1 MDLTKHPCFNENSRL
16 QYGRVH
22 LPVAAKCNVQCR
34 FCNRKFDCANE
45 SRPGV
50 SSVLLSPV
58 QCVSY
63 LDQLLSL
70 DNRIKVVGIAGPGDA
85 FADPEASLEVLGR
98 VRGEYPE
105 MLLCV
110 ATNGLNL
117 SPFVDDLSRLN
128 VSHVTV
134 TVNAVDPG
142 IGASVYS
149 WVRYG
154 KKVFRGIEAGRIVLE
169 CQEKAVRKLKEKNII
184 VKINSI
190 IVPGVNDDHTV
201 EVARTVASWGAD
213 FFNAIPLFP
222 AQGSEF
228 AHLNAP
234 QPDSVAE
241 IRNAA
246 GEYIPQ
252 MRHCGRCR
260 ADAAGLLG
268 EKEMRGIVELLRRH
282 CRINASER
290 RPAVAVATR
299 EDLFVN
305 MHLGEAAKLSVF
317 IPGPDGS
324 YIKID
329 ERETPPKGLGAERW
343 NQLAETFSDCCA
355 VMVSGIGE
363 APRKVLEKS
372 GLGTVHMSGLIEDG
386 LDYIYKEAAE
396 PPRPVSLGCGTSCS
410 GNGTGCM

>member
-1 MDLTKHPCFNENSRL
+1 MDLTKHPCFNEKSRL
-16 QYGRVH
+16 LYGRVH
-22 LPVAAKCNVQCR
+22 LPVAAQCNVQCR

-63 LDQLLSL
+63 LDRLLSL

-85 FADPEASLEVLGR
+85 FADPEISLEVLEQ
-98 VRGEYPE
+98 VREAYPE

-117 SPFVDDLSRLN
+117 SPWVNNLSRLK

-134 TVNAVDPG
+134 TVNAVDPT

-149 WVRYG
+149 WVRYR
-154 KKVFRGIEAGRIVLE
+154 KKVLRGSDAGKVLLE
-169 CQEKAVRKLKEKNII
+169 CQEEAVRKLKERNIL

-190 IVPGVNDDHTV
+190 IVPGVNDSHTV

-222 AQGSEF
+222 TQGSEF
-228 AHLNAP
+228 AYLNAP
-234 QPDSVAE
+234 SPDSVAE
-241 IRNAA
+241 IRRQA
-246 GEYIPQ
+246 GQYISQ
-252 MRHCGRCR
+252 MKHCGRCR

-268 EKEMRGIVELLRRH
+268 EKGMEEIIDLLKDH
-282 CRINASER
+282 SRIKATEI
-290 RPAVAVATR
+290 RPAVAAATR

-317 IPGPDGS
+317 IPGPDGG
-324 YIKID
+324 YIKSD
-329 ERETPPKGLGAERW
+329 ERETPPKGLGTERW

-355 VMVSGIGE
+355 VLVSGIGE
-363 APRKVLEKS
+363 TPKKVLEKS
-372 GLGTVHMSGLIEDG
+372 GLGIVHMSGLIEDG
-386 LDYIYKEAAE
+386 LDHIYKGSSA
-396 PPRPVSLGCGTSCS
+396 PPQPVSLSCGTACS